1 MQGTAELLLVL
12 RRNGDAPEELRELF
26 AALCQELQNSA
37 AEPDDFW
44 RAVALPDARLYLAIA
59 EKRLDAAQEA
69 ALAAAYEAAWRAA
82 GSDLKLGSVIE
93 QYAFLEAMLGE
104 GDVRAAL
111 GRIRA
116 SLEAARERGI
126 GSAPPGRAWQAAP

>member
-1 MQGTAELLLVL
+1 
-12 RRNGDAPEELRELF
+12 
-26 AALCQELQNSA
+26 
-37 AEPDDFW
+37 
-44 RAVALPDARLYLAIA
+44 
-59 EKRLDAAQEA
+59 
-69 ALAAAYEAAWRAA
+69 LAAAYEEAWRAA

-126 GSAPPGRAWQAAP
+126 GSIGSAPPGRAWQAAP